1 MISMQFN
8 KQQKTIL
15 VMSGI
20 IVGTI
25 LIFLFFIYLPK
36 NAQMKKLKAE
46 LAEAKTTID
55 NIKRITGEEASLDVA
70 IERYDKKIK
79 ELKLKLPQREESTIR
94 DLAAEA
100 GKMGI
105 KILSINPAIAVDCR
119 LPTNIKGY
127 KCKELAISMEFKTSY
142 KNFGDYI
149 QLVREKIPAVI
160 KFEQVNI
167 KREGEASGI
176 PQLLISFR
184 IRMFILVPA

>member
-1 MISMQFN
+1 MRIS

-15 VMSGI
+15 IMSGI
-20 IVGTI
+20 VAGTI

-36 NAQMKKLKAE
+36 NTRMKQLKAE
-46 LAEAKTTID
+46 LAEAKTAIN
-55 NIKRITGEEASLDVA
+55 NIKRITGEKASLDVA
-70 IERYDKKIK
+70 IEMYDRKIK
-79 ELKLKLPQREESTIR
+79 ELKLRLPQREEGTIR

-105 KILSINPAIAVDCR
+105 KILSINPSVAVDCK
-119 LPTNIKGY
+119 LPVNIKGY

-142 KNFGDYI
+142 KKFGDYI
-149 QLVREKIPAVI
+149 ELVREKIPAVV

-167 KREGEASGI
+167 KREGEASA

-184 IRMFILVPA
+184 ARMFILVPA